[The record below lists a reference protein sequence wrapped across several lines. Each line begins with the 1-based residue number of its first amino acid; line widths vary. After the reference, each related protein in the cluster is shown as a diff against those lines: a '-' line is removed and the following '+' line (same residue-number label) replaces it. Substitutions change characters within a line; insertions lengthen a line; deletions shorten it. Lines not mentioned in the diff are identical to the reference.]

1 MYILCKYE
9 LDSILK
15 LILLFK
21 VCELYVAGYKFQV
34 LDDVFVIHKGFKV
47 PGDFHETKNL
57 EQEKNRRLFRIFK
70 QELKRK
76 YPRSTRRC

>member
-1 MYILCKYE
+1 M
-9 LDSILK
+9 
-15 LILLFK
+15 
-21 VCELYVAGYKFQV
+21 AGYKFQV